1 MVFSMKS
8 SRAQIPHLP
17 LYLSNYKII
26 LNYFKSSIAIYD
38 MQNVG
43 PDVIN
48 SIVEFLK
55 S

>member
-1 MVFSMKS
+1 MKS
-8 SRAQIPHLP
+8 SRAQIHHLP

-26 LNYFKSSIAIYD
+26 LNLHIGRAIYD

-48 SIVEFLK
+48 SIVEFLNPK
-55 S
+55 NSC